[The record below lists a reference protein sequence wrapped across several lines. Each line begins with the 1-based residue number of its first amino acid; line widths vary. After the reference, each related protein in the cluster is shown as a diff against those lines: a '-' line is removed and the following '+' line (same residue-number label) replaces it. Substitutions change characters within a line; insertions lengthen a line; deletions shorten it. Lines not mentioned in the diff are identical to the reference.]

1 MLTPLKPP
9 LLIHREGKTDYYA
22 RKRLVTQA
30 KNKYNSPK
38 YRLVV
43 RFTNKDIIAQI
54 VYAKIQ
60 GDIVLTSAYAHE
72 LPRYGIKHG
81 LTNWAAA
88 YATGLLVAR
97 RALTKLGLADKY
109 EGVKEPEG
117 EFALTERADEE
128 GPRPFKCYLDT
139 GLKRTSTGSR
149 IFGVMKGASDG
160 GMLVPHSASRFPG
173 FDIESKELE
182 AETLKKYIFGGHV
195 AEYMESLEE
204 EDDERFKK
212 QFASYLADDIG
223 SEDLEELYQE
233 AHKQIRESPEA
244 QKKDYSAE
252 QMTKFKDASKEH
264 YKPKLSY
271 DQRKERVQAKISQYK
286 SGDLEE

>member
-1 MLTPLKPP
+1 VRA
-9 LLIHREGKTDYYA
+9 HREGKTDYYA

-43 RFTNKDIIAQI
+43 RFTNRDIVAQI

-60 GDIVLTSAYAHE
+60 GDVVLTSAYAHE

-88 YATGLLVAR
+88 YAVGLLVAR
-97 RALTKLGLADKY
+97 RALTQLGLADKY
-109 EGVKEPEG
+109 EGVTEVEG
-117 EFALTERADEE
+117 EFKLTEREGED
-128 GPRPFKCYLDT
+128 GPRPFKCFLDT

-149 IFGVMKGASDG
+149 VFGVLKGASDG
-160 GMLVPHSASRFPG
+160 GIFIPHSENRFPG
-173 FDIESKELE
+173 YDMEGKELDS
-182 AETLKKYIFGGHV
+182 ETLRKYIFGGHV

-212 QFASYLADDIG
+212 QFAKYLADDIG
-223 SEDLEELYQE
+223 SEDMEDIYTE

-244 QKKDYSAE
+244 QPKERSDADKKAYR
-252 QMTKFKDASKEH
+252 DASKKY
-264 YKPKLSY
+264 YKPKLTY
-271 DQRKERVQAKISQYK
+271 DERKQRVQEKISAFR
-286 SGDLEE
+286 SGDLEA